1 MTALAKP
8 ATYTVNVQFED
19 KVAERLRRQ
28 AIEHGVP
35 VEDYIASLTLE
46 YVDRMVET
54 DDAWTDQDIA
64 AIETG
69 IEQLRTGRKV
79 HQDVMMD
86 RLKAK
91 YGG

>member
-1 MTALAKP
+1 MTALTKP
-8 ATYTVNVQFED
+8 ATYTVNVQFRDE
-19 KVAERLRRQ
+19 VAERLRRQ
-28 AIEHGVP
+28 ASEHGVP

-46 YVDRMVET
+46 YVDRLVET
-54 DDAWTDQDIA
+54 DDAWTDEDVV

-79 HQDVMMD
+79 QQDVMME

-91 YGG
+91 YAG